1 MKRIKSLNSLSEQK
15 IAIIENADKNNNSIT
30 FKLLDKYK
38 RNKEIVSAGRVTR
51 GIKYKRAA

>member
-15 IAIIENADKNNNSIT
+15 IAIIENADKNNNSII

-38 RNKEIVSAGRVTR
+38 INKEIVSTGRENR
-51 GIKYKRAA
+51 DIKCKRAS